1 MLRSREDGQARQPR
15 SAYTHIVKQSCAV
28 SVHLLQVGHYLVA
41 GQPWLQPSQYAAVL
55 DEAAD
60 IDEQQVAPEAGQ
72 PVTPEYA
79 SLLPFTDSYTLSADY
94 ERVSMIN
101 RLLANLW
108 PYATQAAMRDEVLP
122 RVKAALQDHVFKKFS
137 FVEEVLLGNRSMRDE
152 ESWTACLQD
161 KDFSLGSK
169 PPRIAGIKKS
179 VTSDNEVILEVPLVW
194 GSNCK
199 LDVAV
204 ILRLGPLRVFI
215 PLELSDLH
223 VKVESRITVKPL
235 VEEMPC
241 VGGVTISLL
250 QAPHV
255 DMSLKLSHGVDLMAL
270 PLVKEGVRWGLQRV
284 LGPVLLYPNTLAVS
298 LMPHFGLSPAPKGAL
313 KVQLLRGENLRAD
326 NTYVRLQVRVGR
338 PMLSKPVNHSKDPE
352 YGEEFALIVDDY
364 ETQSLELTVFKD
376 NVGWNDPKLGVGTL
390 PFADLVTSFQ
400 DDATGRFVDEYELK
414 DFIKTPMQEVMVAVK
429 LTRPPAEG
437 NVLMNG
443 AKSLGRLG
451 SKAGSLAARTLQW
464 GSRRGAAAQAL
475 PAEADYGCLY
485 LKLMFLPF
493 FQPQVDD
500 EEEEAEQQAGRRGRR
515 PPVPTPAVRSITH
528 KVSDKLKGVL
538 TVHLIRCVNLLGD
551 NPNTYVRML
560 VTDEETDQVQKSQ
573 LVYSQSSP
581 RWGDKFDFVMESDL
595 VLGKL
600 QIPVRDVV
608 RNGQLQDTFTLQD
621 AERGQIQLATL
632 LQPRQ
637 RHRDDS
643 SDGGEGQCSSASSSG
658 GRVREQTALPAK
670 GKEYP
675 GLGYKRLR
683 DKPPKAQQQQQQ
695 PAVAQ

>member
-1 MLRSREDGQARQPR
+1 MALAAGFGLGLGSLAGL
-15 SAYTHIVKQSCAV
+15 T
-28 SVHLLQVGHYLVA
+28 VGHYLVA

-122 RVKAALQDHVFKKFS
+122 RVKTALQDHVFKKFS

-199 LDVAV
+199 PSLVRAALRAMAV
-204 ILRLGPLRVFI
+204 QATVMDRIVGRGCHLAARALARVHPI
-215 PLELSDLH
+215 GAVRSACQGVTCMLSA
-223 VKVESRITVKPL
+223 VESRITVKPL

-390 PFADLVTSFQ
+390 PFADLVASFQ

-464 GSRRGAAAQAL
+464 GSRKGAAAQAL

-581 RWGDKFDFVMESDL
+581 RWGDKFDFVMVTAGSSLHLTVFDKASLASSLMSSVNVFSKKKKEEESDL

-621 AERGQIQLATL
+621 AERGQIQLGLTWQTCYL
-632 LQPRQ
+632 S
-637 RHRDDS
+637 DS
-643 SDGGEGQCSSASSSG
+643 A
-658 GRVREQTALPAK
+658 
-670 GKEYP
+670 
-675 GLGYKRLR
+675 
-683 DKPPKAQQQQQQ
+683 
-695 PAVAQ
+695 